1 VITVRPAT
9 ADDAELLLGWANDAT
24 TRASG
29 FHPAP
34 IDRVTHE
41 RWLAARLTSPH
52 SRLYIGLEDGRPV
65 GQVRLEAGPDC
76 RVEVGISVAPEA
88 RGRGVGRELLTAGLA
103 AGTADPDLDVDVFT
117 ARIRPANDASIALF
131 TGAGFI
137 MTGTEQVG
145 SDEAQVYELAA
156 G

>member
-1 VITVRPAT
+1 VITLRHAT
-9 ADDAELLLGWANDAT
+9 AHDADMLLGWANDPT

-41 RWLAARLTSPH
+41 RWLATRLTSPR
-52 SRLYIGLEDGRPV
+52 SRLYIGLDDDRPV
-65 GQVRLEAGPDC
+65 GQVRLEAGPDG

-88 RGRGVGRELLTAGLA
+88 RGRGVGRDLLRAGLA
-103 AGTADPDLDVDVFT
+103 AGTADPDLEVDVFT

-131 TGAGFI
+131 ARAGFI

-145 SDEAQVYELAA
+145 SDEAQVYELPA